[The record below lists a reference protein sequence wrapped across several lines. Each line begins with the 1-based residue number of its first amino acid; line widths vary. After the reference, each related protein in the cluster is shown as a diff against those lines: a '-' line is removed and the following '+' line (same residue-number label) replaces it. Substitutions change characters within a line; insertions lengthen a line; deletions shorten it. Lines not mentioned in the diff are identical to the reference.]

1 MNYFDL
7 HCDTIAECWKQ
18 KKDLWDNDLH
28 LCLKRG
34 AAYHPWLQ
42 CFAAWIPDELRGEAA
57 YRYFEAV
64 YGELLRQEALHGDKL
79 KICRDEEDFQEA
91 ARTGKCGAIFTVEGG
106 AALGGRLERV
116 APQGVRRQ
124 SGHAHLERLLRDRG
138 RRGSGPS
145 QGADAVRPGGCA
157 GAGTEPHRGGRV
169 PCERTAL
176 LGGGRKGPKAV
187 PGHAF
192 QCPRA
197 L

>member
-1 MNYFDL
+1 MS
-7 HCDTIAECWKQ
+7 
-18 KKDLWDNDLH
+18 
-28 LCLKRG
+28 KRG
-34 AAYHPWLQ
+34 GFPGGGA
-42 CFAAWIPDELRGEAA
+42 DRKVR
-57 YRYFEAV
+57 RYF
-64 YGELLRQEALHGDKL
+64 YR
-79 KICRDEEDFQEA
+79 
-91 ARTGKCGAIFTVEGG
+91 
-106 AALGGRLERV
+106 GGRRG
-116 APQGVRRQ
+116 ARRPARACGPAQGVRRQ